1 MTSAACRWSRTAH
14 LCRQIPHSL
23 PQSGDGLSIGRPQ
36 DRLCQSDWRNPTI
49 NPEVS
54 PAGETE
60 RETPMS
66 DTAGAE
72 LPTAVLGL
80 GLDIGGSWQGQR
92 DRALVQSYLLNG
104 SVQPTAAGGAGGARS
119 GRGSL
124 KLPSLAASARG
135 RGGRGSVVCHR
146 YRSSLV
152 TFLQCVMEQLTF
164 ITVII
169 TFIR

>member
-1 MTSAACRWSRTAH
+1 
-14 LCRQIPHSL
+14 
-23 PQSGDGLSIGRPQ
+23 
-36 DRLCQSDWRNPTI
+36 
-49 NPEVS
+49 
-54 PAGETE
+54 
-60 RETPMS
+60 MS

-169 TFIR
+169 TVIR